1 MLFHI
6 IIVTCLNAETGK
18 NSKAPT
24 NYLLHV
30 QGSASYNTKATQ
42 VATKASSLNSN
53 YCFVLR
59 KAKRYYVWSGLNS
72 TGDQREMAKHFTGK
86 DFELVLEG
94 IGSKN
99 LFI

>member
-1 MLFHI
+1 MYALTHFRFS
-6 IIVTCLNAETGK
+6 LDTGR
-18 NSKAPT
+18 NSKTPT
-24 NYLLHV
+24 NYLLHI

-42 VATKASSLNSN
+42 VATKATSLNSN

-59 KAKRYYVWSGLNS
+59 KLKRYYVWSGLNS

-94 IGSKN
+94 KQINSN
-99 LFI
+99 FNFI